1 MSHLNGSGWSLI
13 SIRND
18 TPPSGMHKS
27 GDPDLPGPLHADR
40 LPNLR
45 TRVTRAEY
53 PGTSLTRAN
62 VAARQI
68 PRSTHDRAVTPL
80 EQARCSQ
87 PGQPNRPASHL
98 PGTSSRIEGQN
109 MATPGPKRRMTAAM
123 RVQLAEMRDRGMSQA
138 EIARAFGLSQQTIS
152 RELAKLER
160 EPERATM
167 GDPADVVAFVNNHD
181 NGLMCLRA
189 ITQHYRKIVGKVPDE
204 KALEWR
210 EKALT
215 AYRAKFRMELVEWQ

>member
-1 MSHLNGSGWSLI
+1 
-13 SIRND
+13 
-18 TPPSGMHKS
+18 
-27 GDPDLPGPLHADR
+27 
-40 LPNLR
+40 
-45 TRVTRAEY
+45 
-53 PGTSLTRAN
+53 
-62 VAARQI
+62 
-68 PRSTHDRAVTPL
+68 
-80 EQARCSQ
+80 
-87 PGQPNRPASHL
+87 
-98 PGTSSRIEGQN
+98 